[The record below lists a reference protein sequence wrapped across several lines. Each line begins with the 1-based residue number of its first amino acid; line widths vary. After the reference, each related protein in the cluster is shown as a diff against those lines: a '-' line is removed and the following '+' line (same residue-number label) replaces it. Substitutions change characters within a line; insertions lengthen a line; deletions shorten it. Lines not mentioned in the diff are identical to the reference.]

1 MPRRPLATRVSKAKV
16 CMCPF
21 LYTPGLSLH
30 APSLYPLP
38 SPPSSQSLSHV
49 TQSMS
54 GVGSQPSSWAG
65 GSAVGVDL
73 NLRCLGGRPSLP
85 FPTGPGLGAV
95 FGGASHPSSS
105 IIMGVGEAW
114 DSEGS
119 EMTTWWGTA
128 PGKPSWT
135 VTGVGSGDF
144 VLPTNNVNC
153 CHCLGCLLGSGESE
167 EE

>member
-1 MPRRPLATRVSKAKV
+1 MYAKETVGFGMLKAKV

-49 TQSMS
+49 TQSTS
-54 GVGSQPSSWAG
+54 GVGSQAAARGWGLSGRSRPEFKIPQVAG
-65 GSAVGVDL
+65 LVGLDS
-73 NLRCLGGRPSLP
+73 PP

-105 IIMGVGEAW
+105 IIMGVGGTW
-114 DSEGS
+114 DSE
-119 EMTTWWGTA
+119 E
-128 PGKPSWT
+128 
-135 VTGVGSGDF
+135 
-144 VLPTNNVNC
+144 
-153 CHCLGCLLGSGESE
+153 
-167 EE
+167 